1 MHVTTYNPLP
11 VAFTHGEGIWLY
23 QGKEAYLDALSGIG
37 VCNLGHA
44 HPDVTKA
51 IQQQAAQLLHTS
63 NTFHIPLQELLAERL
78 TTLTKMQQVFF
89 SNSGAEANEAALKLV
104 RLFGHQKGIDSPA
117 TIVMN
122 GAFHGRTLAT
132 LSASAGR
139 KIQAGF
145 EPLVSGFVRAPFNDL
160 EALHVI
166 AQNRKDIVAIM
177 LEPIQGEGGV
187 IVGDETYLREVAKL
201 CDENDWLLIMDEVQT
216 GNGRT
221 GHLYASMGLT
231 IQPDI
236 LTTAKGLANGVPMG
250 ATLISNR
257 AADLFKPGGHGST
270 FGGNPLACA
279 AANAVLDVIERDKLC
294 EHVRVLGVKLKEQLF
309 FALGENPHVRQIR
322 GQGLMIGI
330 EMDKPCLDMR
340 LVGLKHRLLFS
351 VTAEA
356 VIRLL
361 PPLIIQE
368 SELTE
373 LVARLVRTINDY
385 YDLGVDG

>member
-1 MHVTTYNPLP
+1 MYVTTYNPLP
-11 VAFTHGEGIWLY
+11 VAFTHGQGIWLY
-23 QGKEAYLDALSGIG
+23 EGKEPYLDALSGIG

-44 HPDVTKA
+44 HPEVTQA
-51 IQQQAAQLLHTS
+51 IQAQASKLLHTS
-63 NTFHIPLQELLAERL
+63 NSFQIALQESLAKEL
-78 TTLTKMQQVFF
+78 TTLTQMSQVFF

-117 TIVMN
+117 TIVMS

-132 LSASAGR
+132 LSASGGR
-139 KIQAGF
+139 KVQAGF

-160 EALHVI
+160 EALHII
-166 AQNRKDIVAIM
+166 AHHRNDIAAVM

-187 IVGDETYLREVAKL
+187 IVGGETYLREVAKL
-201 CDENDWLLIMDEVQT
+201 CEANDWLLVMDEVQT

-221 GHLYASMGLT
+221 GALYASMGLG

-236 LTTAKGLANGVPMG
+236 LTTAKGLANGVPIG
-250 ATLISNR
+250 ATLMSGR
-257 AADLFKPGGHGST
+257 AVDLFKPGNHGST

-279 AANAVLDVIERDKLC
+279 AASAVLKVLERDRVC
-294 EHVRVLGVKLKEQLF
+294 EHVRALGVKFQEQLLS
-309 FALGENPHVRQIR
+309 ALGEHPHVRQIR
-322 GQGLMIGI
+322 GRGLMVGI

-351 VTAEA
+351 VTAES

-361 PPLIIQE
+361 PPLILQE
-368 SELTE
+368 SEMME
-373 LVARLVRTINDY
+373 LIDRLVSTINAY
-385 YDLGVDG
+385 YA